1 MFDKLEDILLRFE
14 EIMNQLSE
22 PDVANDTNRFRKLM
36 KEQSDLSPIV
46 EAYKEYKQEKQN
58 IEESLSMLVE

>member
-1 MFDKLEDILLRFE
+1 MFDKLDDILLRFE

-36 KEQSDLSPIV
+36 KEQSDLASIV
-46 EAYKEYKQEKQN
+46 EAYKE
-58 IEESLSMLVE
+58 

>member
-22 PDVANDTNRFRKLM
+22 PDVANDTKRFRELM
-36 KEQSDLSPIV
+36 KEQSNLAPIV
-46 EAYKEYKQEKQN
+46 EAYGAYKRQSRASKTAC
-58 IEESLSMLVE
+58 